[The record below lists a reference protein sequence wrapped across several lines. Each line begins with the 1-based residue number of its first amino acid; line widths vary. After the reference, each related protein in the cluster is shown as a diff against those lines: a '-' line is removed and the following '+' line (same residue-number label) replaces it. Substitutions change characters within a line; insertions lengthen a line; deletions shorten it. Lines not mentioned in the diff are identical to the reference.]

1 MKENT
6 FDVPAYKFFV
16 LKTND
21 SRRTHNIDYY
31 NSLISM
37 STPTPSDITLIP
49 FENVDGL
56 EISEIRDLI
65 GTNEVFVFGSL
76 YYERWNNSNNHID
89 NIANIKPIY
98 LSKEYLDNRK
108 DKTIDKV
115 CEEYMEDHYV
125 DSSDSTRRMYRC
137 FFERYQDKNYEK
149 TLDRVRNLAFRGIRK

>member
-16 LKTND
+16 FKTND
-21 SRRTHNIDYY
+21 SLRTHSIFYY
-31 NSLISM
+31 NSLISA
-37 STPTPSDITLIP
+37 STSIPRDVTLIP

-65 GTNEVFVFGSL
+65 GTDEVFVFGSL
-76 YYERWNNSNNHID
+76 YYERWSNGNRYID

-115 CEEYMEDHYV
+115 CEEYMEEHYV
-125 DSSDSTRRMYRC
+125 DSNDSTRRMYRC

-149 TLDRVRNLAFRGIRK
+149 TLDRVRKLMRK

>member
-16 LKTND
+16 LKIND
-21 SRRTHNIDYY
+21 GLSSHNVSYY
-31 NSLISM
+31 NFYLSK
-37 STPTPSDITLIP
+37 TNPRDINLIP

-149 TLDRVRNLAFRGIRK
+149 TLDRVRKLAFRGIRK

>member
-21 SRRTHNIDYY
+21 NRRTHNIDYY

-56 EISEIRDLI
+56 EIAEIRDLI
-65 GTNEVFVFGSL
+65 GTNEVFVFGS
-76 YYERWNNSNNHID
+76 
-89 NIANIKPIY
+89 
-98 LSKEYLDNRK
+98 
-108 DKTIDKV
+108 
-115 CEEYMEDHYV
+115 
-125 DSSDSTRRMYRC
+125 
-137 FFERYQDKNYEK
+137 
-149 TLDRVRNLAFRGIRK
+149 